1 MSWFV
6 QTCSSSVGKKY
17 IMALTGFM
25 LGGFLLVHAAGNTS
39 IFWGRH
45 AFNSYAEHLH
55 SLGFLITI
63 AELVLLTIFLLHI
76 ITGISL
82 FLQNLGARDSRY
94 AVQKSAGGRTW
105 GSRTMPYTGLAILAF
120 ILMHLIN
127 FHFVDHHQPIADI
140 VKPVLSNPLY
150 SLFYGTAMF
159 VLGLH
164 VSHGFWSIFQSLGI
178 NHPKY
183 NSLLRCISW
192 IGCILIAGIFIA
204 IVLLLLFSSSQLA

>member
-105 GSRTMPYTGLAILAF
+105 GSRTMPYTGLA
-120 ILMHLIN
+120 
-127 FHFVDHHQPIADI
+127 
-140 VKPVLSNPLY
+140 
-150 SLFYGTAMF
+150 
-159 VLGLH
+159 
-164 VSHGFWSIFQSLGI
+164 
-178 NHPKY
+178 
-183 NSLLRCISW
+183 
-192 IGCILIAGIFIA
+192 
-204 IVLLLLFSSSQLA
+204 